1 MKTISI
7 FLALINSL
15 LAGLL
20 ITFLLSSV
28 DFQVSAVWWSV
39 FRILVASSIILI
51 GLLTWL
57 DSLAHVHAGLM
68 ASSSLSLVAIGAA
81 TVAWTFHRALV
92 SGDLQ
97 YYMIVYGGSLFVQGI
112 ALSFGLS
119 QGQGEISAA

>member
-28 DFQVSAVWWSV
+28 DFQISPTWWSM

-57 DSLAHVHAGLM
+57 DGIAHVHAGLM
-68 ASSSLSLVAIGAA
+68 ACSSLSLVAIGAA
-81 TVAWTFHRALV
+81 TVAWTFHRGLIR
-92 SGDLQ
+92 GDVE
-97 YYMIVYGGSLFVQGI
+97 YFMIVYGGSLFVQGI
-112 ALSFGLS
+112 ALLFGIS
-119 QGQGEISAA
+119 QAFGKAAPA